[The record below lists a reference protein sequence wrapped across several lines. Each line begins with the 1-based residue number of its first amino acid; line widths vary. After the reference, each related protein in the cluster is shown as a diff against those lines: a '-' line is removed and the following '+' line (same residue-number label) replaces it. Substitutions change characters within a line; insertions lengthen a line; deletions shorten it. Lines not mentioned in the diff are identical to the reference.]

1 MTVVPI
7 TSNRILLVGG
17 MNKDQSHSDEVLM
30 FDFEDYEFSLLP
42 DLKLEKQ
49 ACFPNKSF
57 LFFGDYAYQFDNEGV
72 VHEFSMKEL
81 TFKII
86 KTEKKA
92 QYIPIV

>member
-92 QYIPIV
+92 QHIPIV